1 MECVERKKW
10 SLYLQTLFSER
21 GVSVL
26 PNWSLSKLGFYPPQ
40 KPRDETLSS
49 LILWCDYVKGTA
61 PRSWRKTVP
70 GCKTSTKICS
80 KLSSQR
86 RKRKDVQFQQLQ
98 VFWMS
103 ARGGGRGGETPEG
116 QAQEAIWGVAGLR
129 KKRCLDVQAHFQKV
143 LHISTLA
150 EASLLPSPTLNTR
163 KSRSGD
169 NASRWESCPSAAP

>member
-1 MECVERKKW
+1 MECVEHKKW

-70 GCKTSTKICS
+70 GCKTFTKICS

-103 ARGGGRGGETPEG
+103 ARGKKRDTRGPGSRSYLRCSRTEEEKVPRC
-116 QAQEAIWGVAGLR
+116 AGLFPESST
-129 KKRCLDVQAHFQKV
+129 HFN
-143 LHISTLA
+143 LSRGLA
-150 EASLLPSPTLNTR
+150 PSLSHL
-163 KSRSGD
+163 
-169 NASRWESCPSAAP
+169 EH